1 MRDNKEELLDIEE
14 KSLHNDAVFFFDSLQ
29 GFTEL
34 ITSSNNW
41 QELVKSNYFR
51 SEDEF
56 SMEAFITCIE
66 QVYKTEIQSSIE
78 IEKLTKIKSFLHE
91 EGEISLEE
99 ILFLSNLSKY
109 NRALIK
115 KLTEGGNYNDL
126 LQMEPMHYNLPKVW
140 KGRRANNKNEC
151 ILWCIA
157 FAYFINEPA
166 GLFLLPSLKL
176 ISKEIEAPYSV
187 LMNVNSLFKG

>member
-14 KSLHNDAVFFFDSLQ
+14 ESLHNDSVIYFKSLQ
-29 GFTEL
+29 GFTKL

-41 QELVKSNYFR
+41 KELVKSDYFR
-51 SEDEF
+51 SEEEF

-66 QVYKTEIQSSIE
+66 QIYKTEIQSSIE

-91 EGEISLEE
+91 EEEINLEE
-99 ILFLSNLSKY
+99 ILFMSNLSKY

-126 LQMEPMHYNLPKVW
+126 LQMEPMHYNLPREW
-140 KGRRANNKNEC
+140 KGRRANNKKEC
-151 ILWCIA
+151 ILWSIA
-157 FAYFINEPA
+157 FVYFINEPA
-166 GLFLLPSLKL
+166 GLGLLPSLKL
-176 ISKEIEAPYSV
+176 IAKDIKAPYSV
-187 LMNVNSLFKG
+187 LMDVNNLFRG